1 MAVSSTDWLQA
12 QNSVL
17 GAALIEP
24 SLVPKVIQQTRL
36 SDFSGPAQTIYG
48 AMRHLFQQG
57 TPVDVVSLAAALGSE
72 YRGYLMQMMEITPT
86 AANID
91 SYIQLCREQA
101 KVMSVRSLA
110 ARISTAE
117 DSESIRKLLDE
128 ANGLMVDKPSLRI
141 TTMADA
147 LQSFMHRHT
156 GDAKYLTWPVR
167 ELNDRLYAE
176 LGDLILLGG
185 YPSTGKTAWILQC
198 ARHWARSMKVGFF
211 SLETSS
217 EKLFDRHMS
226 SMAEISMDS
235 IKRNSITQEEWDRV
249 CSMNGQIT
257 SLQLELVPAAGMTP
271 ADIRSVTMMRGYQ
284 LIIIDYVQLLQSSG
298 GNRTEQVT
306 NISLALHRM
315 AQDMGVT
322 IVGLSQLK
330 RKNDDSAPES
340 SDLRESGQLEQDA
353 DIIMM
358 LKLENKEQPEGNREL
373 HIRKNKEGTCPSILL
388 AFDGKHQTFSKA
400 QCTGKTVRQLQADGR
415 KARRRAAGNPDQMS
429 MLPPNTPVPFPE
441 SGGITTTNRPEGKAR
456 AGGNICGCCNLDML
470 VTAGCASSEVKCNGK
485 KYKRIRFGDEPLS
498 KRDAY
503 CHDCNAR
510 LGFFHHG
517 GCDVERCPACG
528 GQLVSCDCEIEFIT
542 K

>member
-1 MAVSSTDWLQA
+1 MPMTGTDWLQA

-24 SLVPKVIQQTRL
+24 SLVPKVIQQTRP

-57 TPVDVVSLAAALGSE
+57 TPVDVVSLANALGAD
-72 YRGYLMQMMEITPT
+72 YRDYMMQLMEITPT

-110 ARISTAE
+110 SRISTAE
-117 DSESIRKLLDE
+117 DSETIRKLLEE

-141 TTMADA
+141 TTMTDA
-147 LQSFMHRHT
+147 LQSFMQRHT
-156 GDAKYLTWPVR
+156 GEVNYLTWPVR

-176 LGDLILLGG
+176 PGDLILLGG
-185 YPSTGKTAWILQC
+185 YPSTGKSAWSLQC

-217 EKLFDRHMS
+217 EKLFDRHMA
-226 SMAEISMDS
+226 SMAEISMDA
-235 IKRNSITQEEWDRV
+235 IKRNSLTQPEWDRV
-249 CSMNGQIT
+249 CGMTNQIT
-257 SLQLELVPAAGMTP
+257 ALQLELIPAAGMTP

-315 AQDMGVT
+315 AQDMRVT
-322 IVGLSQLK
+322 VVALSQLK
-330 RKNDDSAPES
+330 RKSDDSTPES

-358 LKLENKEQPEGNREL
+358 LKLENKYDPAGNREMY
-373 HIRKNKEGTCPSILL
+373 ITKNKEGTCPKIVL
-388 AFDGKHQTFSKA
+388 AFDGKHQTFTKA
-400 QCTGKTVRQLQADGR
+400 
-415 KARRRAAGNPDQMS
+415 
-429 MLPPNTPVPFPE
+429 
-441 SGGITTTNRPEGKAR
+441 
-456 AGGNICGCCNLDML
+456 
-470 VTAGCASSEVKCNGK
+470 
-485 KYKRIRFGDEPLS
+485 
-498 KRDAY
+498 
-503 CHDCNAR
+503 
-510 LGFFHHG
+510 
-517 GCDVERCPACG
+517 
-528 GQLVSCDCEIEFIT
+528 
-542 K
+542 